1 MVEIQ
6 VKSARTVTW
15 AKTNWPLGEKSQQP
29 SAHER
34 EYFVMVATPNDVTIN
49 ARCFV
54 VPRAH
59 VAAAAWI
66 AHMDWL
72 TADGVPRGKRNAPVN
87 QSRVYLP
94 IFAPYE
100 DRWDLLDVDES
111 KSPVLLPAAFRDL
124 ALSERVGLPIGHAW
138 RDKLPAW

>member
-6 VKSARTVTW
+6 VKSARTVSW
-15 AKTNWPLGEKSQQP
+15 EKTNWPLGEKSQQP

-34 EYFVMVATPNDVTIN
+34 EYFVMVAAPNDLTV
-49 ARCFV
+49 APRCFV

-72 TADGVPRGKRNAPVN
+72 TAQGVPVGKRNAPVN

-94 IFAPYE
+94 ILAPYE
-100 DRWDLLDVDES
+100 DRWDLLDVNEPDV
-111 KSPVLLPAAFRDL
+111 PVLLPAAYREY
-124 ALSERVGLPIGHAW
+124 AQSERVGLPPGHLW
-138 RDKLPAW
+138 RDRLPSW